1 MRGSVKINLVR
12 KAAEFLKRLVLPLAA
27 MFLLSLPLKATC
39 GRNWRF
45 HRMSET
51 SYYGGINSIAK
62 DSIGRIWFSGTDALY
77 MYNGQSFVSKGV
89 QSSKPGF
96 QVDYRAIRMDSE
108 RNLYVGTNCGLF
120 VFDYL
125 YERMEPVLEG
135 NVGAIDTDGDGRVW
149 MILDGTVVR
158 YGKDGAVEPFPVS
171 EGISLRSK
179 NLTLSCSGA
188 HVYASSAGE
197 LFRIDGA
204 TGIWDRFT
212 SVGNGSS
219 TISDVLEKDGR
230 VYVLT
235 LRDGLYECSEDGI
248 VLRSFRLPRGYDR
261 SSTAKELYA
270 DGQGL
275 LWVATQSGL
284 MLVELETGE
293 TELLGSDLS
302 DPLSLPNN
310 SVWSI
315 YPDPD
320 GGVWVGTYGGKLSYI
335 SDSDSDVRHISPSP
349 GGLPHPIVSS
359 FAEDPEGN
367 LWIGTEGGGVCRMS
381 GRDGSFTYYNQE
393 KDAFLNSNMI
403 KKIVSDGDWI
413 YVSSFNGGLAR
424 IDTRTGR
431 GTDMRVLNP
440 STGKPLSVYDFLRE
454 GDSGWWL
461 SDPDSELM
469 FYSSATGKVENVI
482 FRDRDGRKL
491 RIRVDALFHDAS
503 GNLWLV
509 SHSGVYV
516 VNVRTRSIT
525 GRYTIGDG
533 RFSAENLCCWCRDS
547 EGDLWFGTRG
557 AGVNKLMKDGRYMN
571 LNTSADGRFAD
582 RTVFAIASDSRT
594 GDVWFST
601 DDGLYVY
608 DRSEDLIFRSG
619 IDETDGCGSWY
630 IRSCFS
636 TSDSRLVFGGTD
648 GFLIFS
654 PDRLHLNSFKPRVWF
669 TDLKVNNV
677 VAVPSEKDSP
687 LKQSV
692 STLGGKTDRTHTIR
706 LSHRQNDFEIGFCS
720 DSYLQAERN
729 GFAYRM
735 SGVSSEWTV
744 LPQGQRYVRFT
755 NLAPGR
761 YVFEV
766 KASNNDGLWGDK
778 VSRLSFRI
786 SPAPLF
792 SGYAIALYAILLILM
807 IFWLWSYATRRKML
821 EQRLEVE
828 KEREKNLSELTQ
840 ARMNFFTNISHDLKT
855 PLTLVIDPL
864 RQLEKTIP
872 SDAPNRKYVDTIGRN
887 VVRIQRMI
895 GDLLKFRQ
903 IETLKLPLD
912 LKTGDLVKFIDSVFS
927 LFEFCASE
935 RQIETE
941 FISFSDR
948 YMTRFD
954 YGVIE
959 KIFTNL
965 ISNAVKYT
973 TENGYVSLR
982 ISRAEA
988 PDGAVDVQTGS
999 EWLSFS
1005 VVNSGS
1011 EIPPEKFRSIFEP
1024 FNNAGK
1030 TRSEFESHTGLGLA
1044 IVKELVSDMKGSI
1057 SVSSADSM
1065 VSFNV
1070 LLPFVP
1076 CPDAV
1081 EDAMESEGTAYEYAT
1096 SEIDNMISDIND
1108 RESVAQK
1115 HDRKQ
1120 YDVLVVEDDA
1130 ALRSYL
1136 EQRLSMS
1143 YNVYTAMTGDDGIA
1157 KAGKI
1162 VPDIV
1167 VTDLFMPGTDG
1178 LGLCRAIRSDMRTSH
1193 IPIIMLSAAGENPNA
1208 KIEALE
1214 CGANVF
1220 MDKPV
1225 DIDFL
1230 LKQISNLIGSQ
1241 NRLKELY
1248 SRKYVAEPSKIT
1260 ISSVDDELIRK
1271 AVSIIE
1277 ENIADEDYG
1286 VDSFVSDMAIGRTRL
1301 YQKISDLTG
1310 MSIKEFIL
1318 DIRLKRAGQLL
1329 KESDF
1334 TVAEISTM
1342 TGFANPKYF
1351 SVCFK
1356 RHFGSTPTEFKAAA
1370 QQEAASEGEN
1380 DNK

>member
-1 MRGSVKINLVR
+1 MCGSVRKNIVR
-12 KAAEFLKRLVLPLAA
+12 HAADFLKRLAPALAA
-27 MFLLSLPLKATC
+27 IFLLPMPMKAID

-45 HRMSET
+45 HRMTET
-51 SYYGGINSIAK
+51 SYYGGINSIAR
-62 DSIGRIWFSGTDALY
+62 DSVGRMWFSGTDALY

-96 QVDYRAIRMDSE
+96 QVDYRAIRMDRE
-108 RNLYVGTNCGLF
+108 RRLYVGTNCGLY

-125 YERMEPVLEG
+125 HERMEPVLEG
-135 NVGAIDTDGDGRVW
+135 NVGAIDTDGEGRIW
-149 MILDGTVVR
+149 MILDGTLAR
-158 YGKDGAVEPFPVS
+158 YEGEGSVTCFPPSDGIVLP
-171 EGISLRSK
+171 SK
-179 NLTLSCSGA
+179 NFALSCSGA
-188 HVYASSAGE
+188 GVYAASAGE
-197 LFRIDGA
+197 IFRIDGK
-204 TGIWDRFT
+204 TGEWKSFT
-212 SVGNGSS
+212 TVGNAASS
-219 TISDVLEKDGR
+219 VSDVLENDGH

-235 LRDGLYECSEDGI
+235 LMDGLYECAEDGT
-248 VLRSFRLPRGYDR
+248 VLRSFRLPGGYDR

-270 DGQGL
+270 DPQGL

-284 MLVELETGE
+284 LLVDVETGE

-315 YPDPD
+315 YPDAD
-320 GGVWVGTYGGKLSYI
+320 GCVWIGTYGGKLSYI
-335 SDSDSDVRHISPSP
+335 SPYDNDMRHISPSI

-359 FAEDPEGN
+359 FAQDRDGN
-367 LWIGTEGGGVCRMS
+367 LWIGTEGGGLCRMS
-381 GRDGSFTYYNQE
+381 HRDGSFTYYSQE
-393 KDAFLNSNMI
+393 KDSFLNSNMI
-403 KKIVSDGDWI
+403 KKLSCEGDWI

-431 GTDMRVLNP
+431 GTDLKIMNP
-440 STGKPLSVYDFLRE
+440 STGKPLSIYDFLKE

-461 SDPDSELM
+461 SDPDAELM
-469 FYSSATGKVENVI
+469 FWSPSTGKVENVI
-482 FRDRDGRKL
+482 FRDSDGRKL
-491 RIRVDALFHDAS
+491 RIRVDAMFHDVS

-509 SHSGVYV
+509 THSGVYV
-516 VNVRTRSIT
+516 VDVRTRSIT
-525 GRYTIGDG
+525 GRYAVGDG
-533 RFSAENLCCWCRDS
+533 RFSVENLCCWCRDS
-547 EGDLWFGTRG
+547 EGGLWFGTRG
-557 AGVNKLMKDGRYMN
+557 AGVNRLMPDGRYVN
-571 LNTSADGRFAD
+571 VNSSPDGRFTD
-582 RTVFAIASDSRT
+582 RTVFAIASDNRS
-594 GDVWFST
+594 GDVWMST
-601 DDGLYVY
+601 DDGLYLY
-608 DRSEDLIFRSG
+608 DRSRNEVVKSG
-619 IDETDGCGSWY
+619 IDEPNSCGSWY

-648 GFLIFS
+648 GMLIFS
-654 PDRLHLNSFKPRVWF
+654 PERLHLNTFRPRVWF
-669 TDLKVNNV
+669 SDLKVNNEGV
-677 VAVPSEKDSP
+677 VPAEKGSP
-687 LKQSV
+687 LVQAV
-692 STLGGKTDRTHTIR
+692 STLGGRTGSAHIIR
-706 LSHRQNDFEIGFCS
+706 LSHRQNDFEIDFCS
-720 DSYLQAERN
+720 DSYLDAERN
-729 GFAYRM
+729 RFAYRM
-735 SGVSSEWTV
+735 TGVSSDWTV
-744 LPQGQRYVRFT
+744 LPQGQRYLRFV
-755 NLAPGR
+755 NLSPGR
-761 YVFEV
+761 YTFEV
-766 KASNNDGLWGDK
+766 KAANNDGVWGDA
-778 VSRLSFRI
+778 VSSLSFRI
-786 SPAPLF
+786 SPAPLL
-792 SGYAIALYAILLILM
+792 SGYAIALYALILIALTVWM
-807 IFWLWSYATRRKML
+807 WNYATRRKML

-828 KEREKNLSELTQ
+828 KERERNLSELTQ

-912 LKTGDLVKFIDSVFS
+912 LKTGDIVKFIDSIFS

-973 TENGYVSLR
+973 TENGYVSVR
-982 ISRAEA
+982 ISRADA
-988 PDGAVDVQTGS
+988 PEGVQQVPVGS

-1044 IVKELVSDMKGSI
+1044 IVKELVSDMKGTI

-1070 LLPFVP
+1070 VLPFVP

-1081 EDAMESEGTAYEYAT
+1081 EDAMESEGSAYEYAT

-1108 RESVAQK
+1108 REAVAQK
-1115 HDRKQ
+1115 HERKQ

-1136 EQRLSMS
+1136 EQRLSKS

-1157 KAGKI
+1157 KASRI

-1167 VTDLFMPGTDG
+1167 VTDLVMPGVDG

-1208 KIEALE
+1208 KIDALE

-1230 LKQISNLIGSQ
+1230 LKQIANLIGSQ

-1248 SRKYVAEPSKIT
+1248 SRKYVAEPSKLT
-1260 ISSVDDELIRK
+1260 ISSVDDDIIRK

-1277 ENIADEDYG
+1277 ENIASEDYG
-1286 VDSFVSDMAIGRTRL
+1286 VDDFVSDMAIGRTRL
-1301 YQKISDLTG
+1301 YQKINDLTG

-1329 KESDF
+1329 KESDY

-1356 RHFGSTPTEFKAAA
+1356 RHFGSTPTEFKVAAA
-1370 QQEAASEGEN
+1370 QEGQPAEDEN
-1380 DNK
+1380 